1 MFTIGEN
8 NIWWI
13 RAGDDE
19 VLRSNYSTAPFNFY
33 FELVSVEDPK
43 QIAKSTNVRDAWVPK
58 GDYND
63 SILPTVSLP
72 PF

>member
-43 QIAKSTNVRDAWVPK
+43 QIAKSTNVRDA
-58 GDYND
+58 
-63 SILPTVSLP
+63 
-72 PF
+72 